1 MFNKIATRPSS
12 NIAEERGIGRQSS
25 QFDNNDAY
33 EVSFSCYLIGFERV
47 DGKYLHNFSP
57 QSSRHFHTNQGW
69 KVTEERRLTLSV
81 S

>member
-1 MFNKIATRPSS
+1 MFYKIATRPSS

-47 DGKYLHNFSP
+47 DGKYLQKNF
-57 QSSRHFHTNQGW
+57 RNQADIFILIKG
-69 KVTEERRLTLSV
+69 RR
-81 S
+81 